1 MIDLAGRLN
10 IMHETLS
17 NTPWL
22 TGSGP
27 DMLALAFSVCL
38 VGAYYLHMRHR
49 IRQDPHYSIHA
60 VNALARRLWVEHVM
74 SNPGK
79 DVMAVQTLRNFIM
92 VGIMMAS
99 TTSLLI
105 MGTLTLS
112 GQAENIIRN
121 WHVLGNYGSHSAA
134 LWIFK
139 VICLL
144 AAFLVAFFA
153 YAMSMRLATHVLFM
167 LNVPRD
173 GQGVHPGL
181 SPESVAQ
188 RLIQAG
194 NMVAIGMRAII
205 FAVPIVFWL
214 FGPLFLALST
224 IGLVFFL
231 YHLDRG
237 EAADSRALPRPAERT
252 VAAAGEAPVERAHG
266 RTLAFPR
273 V

>member
-1 MIDLAGRLN
+1 MLEA
-10 IMHETLS
+10 LS
-17 NTPWL
+17 TNDWL
-22 TGSGP
+22 MGSGP
-27 DMLALAFSVCL
+27 DELAFLLSLCL

-49 IRQDPHYSIHA
+49 IQQDPHYSIHA
-60 VNALARRLWVEHVM
+60 VNALARQLWVENVM
-74 SNPGK
+74 STPGK

-99 TTSLLI
+99 TTALLI

-121 WHVLGNYGSHSAA
+121 WHILGSFGSHSAA

-139 VICLL
+139 VMCLL
-144 AAFLVAFFA
+144 ADFLVAFFA

-167 LNVPRD
+167 LNVPHQ
-173 GQGVHPGL
+173 GQGAHPGL

-194 NMVAIGMRAII
+194 NMVAIGMRAFL

-214 FGPLFLALST
+214 FGPLFLVLAT
-224 IGLVFFL
+224 MGLVFFL
-231 YHLDRG
+231 YHLDRS
-237 EAADSRALPRPAERT
+237 EAGDSRIALEKPELASSSPTTSVMRPEH
-252 VAAAGEAPVERAHG
+252 EQSLG

-273 V
+273 A

>member
-1 MIDLAGRLN
+1 MSN
-10 IMHETLS
+10 EPLS
-17 NTPWL
+17 TSAWL

-27 DMLALAFSVCL
+27 DELAFLFSACIVA
-38 VGAYYLHMRHR
+38 AYYLHMRRR

-60 VNALARRLWVEHVM
+60 VNALARRLWVEDVM
-74 SNPGK
+74 ANPGK

-112 GQAENIIRN
+112 GQAESIIRN
-121 WHVLGNYGSHSAA
+121 WHVLGLYGSHSPA

-139 VICLL
+139 VMCLL
-144 AAFLVAFFA
+144 AAFIGAFFA

-167 LNVPRD
+167 LNVPHK

-188 RLIQAG
+188 RLNQAG
-194 NMVAIGMRAII
+194 NMVALGMRSIL
-205 FAVPIVFWL
+205 FAVPVVFWL
-214 FGPLFLALST
+214 FGPVFLVLAS
-224 IGLVFFL
+224 IGLVVVL
-231 YHLDRG
+231 YHLDRH
-237 EAADSRALPRPAERT
+237 EAADSRISLVSPSQ
-252 VAAAGEAPVERAHG
+252 VASLAVEGVQEKGLG

-273 V
+273 P

>member
-1 MIDLAGRLN
+1 ML
-10 IMHETLS
+10 HEPLS
-17 NTPWL
+17 TSAWL
-22 TGSGP
+22 MGTGP
-27 DMLALAFSVCL
+27 DELAFLSSVCI
-38 VGAYYLHMRHR
+38 VAAYYLHMRRR

-60 VNALARRLWVEHVM
+60 VNALARRLWVEDVM
-74 SNPGK
+74 ANPGK

-121 WHVLGNYGSHSAA
+121 WHMLGMYGSPSAEV
-134 LWIFK
+134 WIFK
-139 VICLL
+139 VMCLL

-167 LNVPRD
+167 LNVPNKS
-173 GQGVHPGL
+173 QGVHPGL

-194 NMVAIGMRAII
+194 NMVALGMRAFL

-214 FGPLFLALST
+214 FGPVFLVLAT
-224 IGLVFFL
+224 MGLVVVL
-231 YHLDRG
+231 YHLDRH
-237 EAADSRALPRPAERT
+237 EAADSRVSLTSPS
-252 VAAAGEAPVERAHG
+252 PVPSPVPEGARKNGLG

-273 V
+273 P